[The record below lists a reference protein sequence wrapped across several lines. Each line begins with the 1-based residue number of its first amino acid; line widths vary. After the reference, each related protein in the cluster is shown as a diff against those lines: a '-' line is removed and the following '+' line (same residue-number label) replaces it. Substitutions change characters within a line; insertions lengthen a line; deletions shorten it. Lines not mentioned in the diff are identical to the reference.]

1 MTWAIVLKIK
11 FKQVYGQQIS
21 PSFSLLNAIRMAVSE
36 GYSAKNRLDTVGVSI
51 AEEMNSGER
60 GSKGNKT
67 VAISV
72 SNLEAVLER
81 HENLF

>member
-11 FKQVYGQQIS
+11 FKLVYGQQIS

-36 GYSAKNRLDTVGVSI
+36 GYSAKRRLDTVGVSI
-51 AEEMNSGER
+51 AEEMNSGEQ
-60 GSKGNKT
+60 GSKGNQT

>member
-11 FKQVYGQQIS
+11 FKLVYGQQIW

-36 GYSAKNRLDTVGVSI
+36 GYSAKSRLDTVGVSI

-60 GSKGNKT
+60 GSKGNQT

-72 SNLEAVLER
+72 SNLEAVLEG